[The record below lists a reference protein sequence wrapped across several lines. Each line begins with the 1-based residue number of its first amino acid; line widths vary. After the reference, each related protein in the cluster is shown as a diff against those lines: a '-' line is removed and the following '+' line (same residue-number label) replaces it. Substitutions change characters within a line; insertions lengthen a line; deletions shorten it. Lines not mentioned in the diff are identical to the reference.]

1 MIKEL
6 LTHNEFKHKPPV
18 LVDVGASGALHT
30 SWKMLAPYAICI
42 AFDADERETQ
52 FVESTTAGYRRLYVF
67 NKLVAESTHDTPFYL
82 TKSPYCSSRLKPNQ
96 QELKHW
102 AFSELFDIEK
112 SVTMQATSVNEAL
125 NVLGLDYIDWFKTDS
140 QGTDLRI
147 FNSLPSLLRQK
158 IAIAEF
164 EPGIINAYEKEDFLF
179 EVLRYMAQEPFWL
192 MRMTPRGTQR
202 ISRSSMKQYFPN
214 FIDRLYDFRYVLEES
229 TAWAEL
235 TYMNTYAQEESFDKR
250 EYLLGCAIALSL
262 KQYGFAIDLARQ
274 ALTSYHDEV
283 FEKALMYALSRMR
296 RKIPLIYAHKVFNK
310 IRRLFH
316 GSV

>member
-6 LTHNEFKHKPPV
+6 LTHDELKRKPPV
-18 LVDVGASGALHT
+18 LVDVGASGALHA
-30 SWKMLAPYAICI
+30 SWKTLAPYSICI
-42 AFDADERETQ
+42 AFDADDRETQ
-52 FVESTTAGYRRLYVF
+52 FVESTTAGYRNLYVF
-67 NKLVAESTHDTPFYL
+67 NKLVAESVHDTLFYL
-82 TKSPYCSSRLKPNQ
+82 TKSPYCSSRLKPHT
-96 QELKHW
+96 QELEHW
-102 AFSELFDIEK
+102 AFSELFSLNKEI
-112 SVTMQATSVNEAL
+112 TLPATSITEVL
-125 NVLGLDYIDWFKTDS
+125 SVLGIDYIDWFKTDS

-147 FNSLPSLLRQK
+147 FNSLDSSIRQK
-158 IAIAEF
+158 MAIAEF

-202 ISRSSMKQYFPN
+202 ISQSSMRQYFPQ
-214 FIDRLYDFRYVLEES
+214 FIDTLYDFRYVLEES

-262 KQYGFAIDLARQ
+262 KQYGFAIDLARHAW
-274 ALTSYHDEV
+274 ALYHDEV
-283 FEKALMYALSRMR
+283 FEKVLAYALSRMR
-296 RKIPLIYAHKVFNK
+296 RKIPFIYAHKVFNK

-316 GSV
+316 G